1 MDHAHSVS
9 LILLLSVRIDYEE
22 CRHPVSVWW
31 IDDTACNV
39 FLSLSYKYKEVRS
52 FSWIRFTF
60 GCKDQMLQQ
69 ILSERNMI
77 SFWNDNN
84 VLFLFSWNQ
93 IGKSYKE
100 MKTVLCF
107 FYESFRKHPISGRHG
122 TWKRFKLKNT
132 WDGVRNISKLWW
144 WVVTV
149 MVVLGLSH
157 ASQESSAV
165 CSDFPQT
172 GVMLWK

>member
-1 MDHAHSVS
+1 MDHTHSVS

-39 FLSLSYKYKEVRS
+39 FLSLSYKYKEVKS

-107 FYESFRKHPISGRHG
+107 FYESFRKHPNLCQISN
-122 TWKRFKLKNT
+122 RFKWKKNT
-132 WDGVRNISKLWW
+132 YGMVVNSSKMWSWW
-144 WVVTV
+144 WWLSRWRWWWSSCWLCWGRSASV
-149 MVVLGLSH
+149 MQVRSPPLS
-157 ASQESSAV
+157 A
-165 CSDFPQT
+165 
-172 GVMLWK
+172 